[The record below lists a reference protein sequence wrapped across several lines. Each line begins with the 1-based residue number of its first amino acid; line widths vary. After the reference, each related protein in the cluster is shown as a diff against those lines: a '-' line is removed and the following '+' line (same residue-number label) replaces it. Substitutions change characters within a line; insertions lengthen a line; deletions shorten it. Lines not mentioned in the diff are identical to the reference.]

1 VSFPTEWQ
9 TVRHFFGTPLKVR
22 FPLSLPA
29 NQWIWWGILTWDNS
43 KRHPQRPF
51 LLRLWTGFWGMVVLL
66 SSEWC
71 HNLAHAAAAR
81 AIGKPMDEIHVYLG
95 MPRIIYHTLNDTHVT
110 PRQHILR
117 AAAGPLFNLV
127 ALVLAWAGRR
137 FTRPDTPSRDIAN
150 VAAITNTAIAGGG
163 LLPIPGI
170 DGGAILKWSLVSRGH
185 SIEQADRVVQKVN
198 LGLSGG
204 LAGLCAVAIQKRKPL
219 IAVLAGLFAALTLA
233 VGTGRIK
240 E

>member
-1 VSFPTEWQ
+1 MRCARVMFSN
-9 TVRHFFGTPLKVR
+9 TVRC
-22 FPLSLPA
+22 
-29 NQWIWWGILTWDNS
+29 
-43 KRHPQRPF
+43 
-51 LLRLWTGFWGMVVLL
+51 MVVLL

-81 AIGKPMDEIHVYLG
+81 AIGKPMDEIHVLLG
-95 MPRIIYHTLNDTHVT
+95 LPRIIYHKLNDTSVT

-117 AAAGPLFNLV
+117 AAAGPLFNLIMLIP
-127 ALVLAWAGRR
+127 AWLARR
-137 FTRPDTPSRDIAN
+137 FTRPNTPSRDIAN
-150 VAAITNTAIAGGG
+150 VGLIVNASIAGVG

-170 DGGAILKWSLVSRGH
+170 DGGAILRWSLVSQGR
-185 SIEQADRVVQKVN
+185 SIEQADRMVQKVN

-219 IAVLAGLFAALTLA
+219 IAILSGLFAALTLA